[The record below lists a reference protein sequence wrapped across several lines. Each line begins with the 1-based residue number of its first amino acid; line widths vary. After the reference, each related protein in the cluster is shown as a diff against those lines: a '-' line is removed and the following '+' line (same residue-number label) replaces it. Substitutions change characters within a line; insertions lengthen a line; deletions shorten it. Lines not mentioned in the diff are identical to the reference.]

1 MGVNLMLKSKIQFV
15 DNKPYININEALY
28 SPLAYTTYF
37 DECGEWSDFI
47 KSGYKMFFVN
57 ISFTDLPINN
67 SSGFTPF
74 RTGVFESEIP
84 DYSEFD
90 EIVKGIISECPDAF
104 IFPRINIAM
113 PRRWLQ
119 ENPYE
124 TVATDSGPRESLYS
138 DLFMK
143 DGAELL
149 KELVAHICSAD
160 YADRI
165 AGYQLCGGT
174 TQEWMHFDLLGSY
187 SEMGME
193 KFKKWCFEKHG
204 IKDIKIPE
212 REDFTKG
219 ILTEEIQKYYEFC
232 NEMPAKTIEHFAKAL
247 KNFINNEQIVGV
259 FYGYSAYVNLQLW
272 GLLGLSN
279 LINSPYIDF
288 FSSPCCYDSN
298 RALGVDWGDMLPAD
312 SVKLHEKIYFVE
324 CDIRTHL
331 TRRMQ
336 DNRPGKYPE
345 DKYLLYDSNGNKTVW
360 CGPDTKELSIS
371 AIRKAFAHQITK
383 GSGIWWFDM
392 WGGWYHDKKIM
403 NELSEMK
410 LIYDKSQNKNTEDLP
425 TAEVVLFIDEK
436 AYANIPQGNHLLNTV
451 NHYRITMSHTGIPF
465 DMCLV
470 EDAKEVINK
479 YKCAIFTAPRPT
491 KNGKN
496 AIELYQKHSVPFIAS
511 TEDKPYYD
519 INELRDFM
527 VSLGVHCYN
536 DNADVFYCGNGF
548 IGIHKVDDGVTKITL
563 PKKYKIRP
571 LLDAEKSEFE
581 ADTIIVTGPKHSTNF
596 YEIME

>member
-1 MGVNLMLKSKIQFV
+1 
-15 DNKPYININEALY
+15 
-28 SPLAYTTYF
+28 
-37 DECGEWSDFI
+37 
-47 KSGYKMFFVN
+47 
-57 ISFTDLPINN
+57 
-67 SSGFTPF
+67 
-74 RTGVFESEIP
+74 
-84 DYSEFD
+84 
-90 EIVKGIISECPDAF
+90 
-104 IFPRINIAM
+104 
-113 PRRWLQ
+113 
-119 ENPYE
+119 
-124 TVATDSGPRESLYS
+124 
-138 DLFMK
+138 
-143 DGAELL
+143 
-149 KELVAHICSAD
+149 
-160 YADRI
+160 
-165 AGYQLCGGT
+165 
-174 TQEWMHFDLLGSY
+174 
-187 SEMGME
+187 
-193 KFKKWCFEKHG
+193 
-204 IKDIKIPE
+204 
-212 REDFTKG
+212 
-219 ILTEEIQKYYEFC
+219 
-232 NEMPAKTIEHFAKAL
+232 
-247 KNFINNEQIVGV
+247 
-259 FYGYSAYVNLQLW
+259 
-272 GLLGLSN
+272 
-279 LINSPYIDF
+279 
-288 FSSPCCYDSN
+288 
-298 RALGVDWGDMLPAD
+298 
-312 SVKLHEKIYFVE
+312 
-324 CDIRTHL
+324 
-331 TRRMQ
+331 MQ

-371 AIRKAFAHQITK
+371 AIRKAFSHQITK

-451 NHYRITMSHTGIPF
+451 NHYRITMSHAGIPF

-491 KNGKN
+491 ENGKN
-496 AIELYQKHSVPFIAS
+496 AIEHYQKHSVPFIAS
-511 TEDKPYYD
+511 TEDKTYYD

-548 IGIHKVDDGVTKITL
+548 IGIHKVDDGETKITL

-571 LLDAEKSEFE
+571 LLDAEKSQFE